1 MERGMDRLNAPL
13 AADQLRFA
21 AYLEALSGVL
31 GHADRIATLKAYCT
45 GLLLPGARKSIEP
58 MAARIAPA
66 RVQAT
71 HQALHHFVA
80 KGEWSDSALLAQ
92 VRNEILPVIESQGPI
107 QAWIVD
113 DTGFPKKGRHSV
125 GVGRQY
131 CGQIGKQDNCQVAV
145 TLSVANTQASL
156 PVAYRL
162 YLPEAWVQDAERRS
176 KAGVP
181 EDIGFQT
188 KPEIALAQIQA
199 ALADQVPLGLVLA
212 DAGYGIDTAFRTA
225 LTALGLRYSLGVQSS
240 TSLWPPGTSPL
251 PPKPWSGR
259 GRPPTRV
266 RRSPEQKPLSAEK
279 LARSLPEPAWQR
291 VTWRAG
297 TNGLL
302 ASRFAAV
309 RVRPAHRD
317 EQRHEPRP
325 KEWFLVE
332 WPEGEDAPTK
342 YWLSTL
348 PPETPLAELV
358 SQTKLRWRIERDY
371 QELKQETGLGHYEG
385 RSWRGFHHH
394 ASLCIAA
401 YGFLVSE
408 RGRFP
413 PSGPD
418 IIERKALALP
428 AGYRPRGAPN
438 PTGSSPGFAGEAV
451 GV

>member
-1 MERGMDRLNAPL
+1 MDLRNSPL
-13 AADQLRFA
+13 TDQPRFA
-21 AYLEALSGVL
+21 AYLEALSGAL
-31 GHADRIATLKAYCT
+31 GHADRVTPLKAYCT

-80 KGEWSDSALLAQ
+80 KGEWSDTALLAR
-92 VRNEILPVIESQGPI
+92 VRAAVLPVIESQGPV

-145 TLSVANTQASL
+145 TLSLANAQASL

-162 YLPEAWVQDAERRS
+162 YLPEAWAQDAERRR

-181 EDIGFQT
+181 EDICFQT
-188 KPEIALAQIQA
+188 KSEIALDQIRA
-199 ALADQVPLGLVLA
+199 ALADQVAPGLVLA

-225 LTALGLRYSLGVQSS
+225 LTALGMSYILGVQSS
-240 TSLWPPGTSPL
+240 TSLWPPGTAPL
-251 PPKPWSGR
+251 PPKLWSGR

-279 LARSLPEPAWQR
+279 LARSLPEPTWQR

-302 ASRFAAV
+302 TSRFAAV
-309 RVRPAHRD
+309 RAR
-317 EQRHEPRP
+317 
-325 KEWFLVE
+325 
-332 WPEGEDAPTK
+332 
-342 YWLSTL
+342 
-348 PPETPLAELV
+348 
-358 SQTKLRWRIERDY
+358 
-371 QELKQETGLGHYEG
+371 
-385 RSWRGFHHH
+385 
-394 ASLCIAA
+394 
-401 YGFLVSE
+401 
-408 RGRFP
+408 
-413 PSGPD
+413 
-418 IIERKALALP
+418 
-428 AGYRPRGAPN
+428 
-438 PTGSSPGFAGEAV
+438 
-451 GV
+451 

>member
-1 MERGMDRLNAPL
+1 MDRLNSPL

-21 AYLEALSGVL
+21 RYLEALSGVL
-31 GHADRIATLKAYCT
+31 GHADRMAPLKAYCT

-80 KGEWSDSALLAQ
+80 KGEWSDSALLAR
-92 VRNEILPVIESQGPI
+92 VRSEVLPTIESQGPI

-125 GVGRQY
+125 GVGRQF
-131 CGQIGKQDNCQVAV
+131 CGQIGKQDNCQIAV
-145 TLSVANTQASL
+145 TLSVANAQASL

-162 YLPEAWVQDAERRS
+162 YLPEAWALEAERRG

-181 EDIGFQT
+181 EEIGFRT
-188 KPEIALAQIQA
+188 KPEIALDQIRA
-199 ALADQVPLGLVLA
+199 ALADGVPAGSVLA

-225 LTALGLRYSLGVQSS
+225 LTALGLRYSLGVQAS
-240 TSLWPPGTSPL
+240 TSLWAPGSAPL

-266 RRSPEQKPLSAEK
+266 RRSPEHKPLSAET
-279 LARSLPEPAWQR
+279 LARSLPETAWQR
-291 VTWRAG
+291 VTWRVG

-302 ASRFAAV
+302 TSRFAAV
-309 RVRPAHRD
+309 RARPAHRD
-317 EQRHEPRP
+317 ELRHEPRP
-325 KEWFLVE
+325 EEWFLIE

-348 PPETPLAELV
+348 PPETPRAELV
-358 SQTKLRWRIERDY
+358 SRTKLRWRIERDY
-371 QELKQETGLGHYEG
+371 QELKQEIGLGHYEG

-413 PSGPD
+413 PSGPE
-418 IIERKALALP
+418 IIERQALAIP
-428 AGYRPRGAPN
+428 AGYEPRGAPD
-438 PTGSSPGFAGEAV
+438 PARATRA
-451 GV
+451 

>member
-1 MERGMDRLNAPL
+1 MERGMDRLNTPL

-31 GHADRIATLKAYCT
+31 GHADRIAPLKAYCT

-92 VRNEILPVIESQGPI
+92 VRSEILPVIESQGPI

-181 EDIGFQT
+181 EEICFQT

-199 ALADQVPLGLVLA
+199 ALADQMPPGLVLA

-279 LARSLPEPAWQR
+279 LARSLPDTAWQR

-309 RVRPAHRD
+309 RARPAHRD
-317 EQRHEPRP
+317 ELRHEPRP
-325 KEWFLVE
+325 EEWFLIE

-371 QELKQETGLGHYEG
+371 QELKQEIGLGHYEG

-413 PSGPD
+413 PSGPE
-418 IIERKALALP
+418 ITERQALALP
-428 AGYRPRGAPN
+428 AGYRPRGASN
-438 PTGSSPGFAGEAV
+438 PARATRA
-451 GV
+451 

>member
-1 MERGMDRLNAPL
+1 M
-13 AADQLRFA
+13 
-21 AYLEALSGVL
+21 
-31 GHADRIATLKAYCT
+31 
-45 GLLLPGARKSIEP
+45 
-58 MAARIAPA
+58 
-66 RVQAT
+66 
-71 HQALHHFVA
+71 
-80 KGEWSDSALLAQ
+80 
-92 VRNEILPVIESQGPI
+92 
-107 QAWIVD
+107 
-113 DTGFPKKGRHSV
+113 
-125 GVGRQY
+125 
-131 CGQIGKQDNCQVAV
+131 
-145 TLSVANTQASL
+145 
-156 PVAYRL
+156 
-162 YLPEAWVQDAERRS
+162 
-176 KAGVP
+176 
-181 EDIGFQT
+181 
-188 KPEIALAQIQA
+188 
-199 ALADQVPLGLVLA
+199 
-212 DAGYGIDTAFRTA
+212 
-225 LTALGLRYSLGVQSS
+225 
-240 TSLWPPGTSPL
+240 
-251 PPKPWSGR
+251 
-259 GRPPTRV
+259 
-266 RRSPEQKPLSAEK
+266 
-279 LARSLPEPAWQR
+279 
-291 VTWRAG
+291 
-297 TNGLL
+297 
-302 ASRFAAV
+302 
-309 RVRPAHRD
+309 RPAHRD